1 MEGTDFTPL
10 RGFPRIYFTL
20 PDTRTP
26 HAGFGAVAVRWP
38 TAVLWHFSFLS
49 LRYSPIYLPHFGKL
63 A

>member
-38 TAVLWHFSFLS
+38 AAVLWQLQLLVPS
-49 LRYSPIYLPHFGKL
+49 LFADLFASLL
-63 A
+63 